1 MLKYFNFRTFRV
13 VKESKYRT
21 YGLQVVV
28 FLSFLALF
36 SFIIAGIVFYGYQS
50 NLEIMLQSSDELLYQ
65 ISETIMRQINAHLE
79 PANKNGVV
87 IKRLIENNVIS
98 SSTISFN
105 ESFFIEALE
114 TYPQFQSIYFGD
126 ENGDYFM
133 TYRDEN
139 KHFVTK
145 VITRTSEPKGLR
157 LIIRDSDHNLL
168 SDKLSPDLSYDPR
181 DRPWYIKTK
190 EDKKPGWTS
199 EYFLYTAR
207 EPGVTCTQPLFDSD
221 MNYIGAVGI
230 DFKLNEIN
238 TFLKGLKIGES
249 GISFICNDKGQIFAH
264 PAKAPNKKFNI
275 KQSNKTNHPK
285 SPAEE
290 ALKNSPERQAID
302 EFFSCRKYKF
312 NFEHNGEH
320 IIASFRPLSEKLGK
334 QWILGIIVPEDDF
347 IGSIAR
353 IHETTLLFSFW
364 LLIIAGFLTST
375 LAKELTE
382 PIQKAILEA
391 DRIQNLD
398 FDGEIDLQSPIT
410 EIQNMSDTMNS
421 MKKALSAFKKYV
433 PSEIVKEV
441 VLDKNEAKLE
451 AQSNKITILFTDIS
465 GFSSIAEEAD
475 PQDLVYQLSEYFDC
489 IATIIHNHNGT
500 IDKYIGDSVMAFWGA
515 PQPNENQAHDACLAA
530 LKIEKAIDTLNSKWI
545 SEGKK
550 AFITRIGINTGVSL
564 IGNFGSSERFNYT
577 AIGDSVNLANR
588 LESLNKVYNSRII
601 VSESTEKEAGDNLIF
616 RVLDIVAVKGRQQS
630 VTVYQLLGTI
640 EDKGSRILLR
650 LSALSERALVHY
662 LSSEWK
668 EAEEKY
674 ETILKHYPEDKT
686 AKMFISRC
694 KNLMENPPSNWDGVY
709 RLTQK

>member
-1 MLKYFNFRTFRV
+1 MNV
-13 VKESKYRT
+13 ESKNRT

-65 ISETIMRQINAHLE
+65 ISETILRQINSYLE
-79 PANKNGVV
+79 PADKNGVV
-87 IKRLIENNVIS
+87 IKRLIESKVIA
-98 SSTISFN
+98 SSTVEFN

-133 TYRDEN
+133 TYRNE
-139 KHFVTK
+139 KEHFITK
-145 VITRTSEPKGLR
+145 VITRTSQPNGLR
-157 LIIRDSDHNLL
+157 LITRNKDHMLISDETV
-168 SDKLSPDLSYDPR
+168 DDLSYDPR
-181 DRPWYIKTK
+181 ERPWYIKTK
-190 EDKKPGWTS
+190 KDQKPGWTS
-199 EYFLYTAR
+199 EYFLFTAR
-207 EPGVTCTQPLFDSD
+207 EPGVTCTQPIFDSD
-221 MNYIGAVGI
+221 KKFIGAVGI

-238 TFLKGLKIGES
+238 NFLKSLKIGES
-249 GISFICNDKGQIFAH
+249 GIAFICDNYGHIFAH
-264 PAKAPNKKFNI
+264 PAKAINKKIALKPNK
-275 KQSNKTNHPK
+275 SNRPR

-290 ALKNSPERQAID
+290 ALKSSPERLAMD
-302 EFFSCRKYKF
+302 EFFRSKEYKF
-312 NFEHNGEH
+312 NIEHNSER
-320 IIASFRPLSEKLGK
+320 IIASFRPLSEKLGG
-334 QWILGIIVPEDDF
+334 QWTLGLIVPEDDF

-382 PIQKAILEA
+382 PIHKAILEA
-391 DRIQNLD
+391 DRIQSLD
-398 FDGEIDLQSPIT
+398 FDGEIDLESPIT
-410 EIQNMSDTMNS
+410 EIQDMSDTMNS

-433 PSEIVKEV
+433 PSEIVKELV
-441 VLDKNEAKLE
+441 HDKNDAKLE
-451 AQSNKITILFTDIS
+451 AQTNKITILFTDIS
-465 GFSSIAEEAD
+465 SFSSISEEAK
-475 PQDLVYQLSEYFDC
+475 PQDLVDQLSEYFDS
-489 IATIIHNHNGT
+489 IATIIHKHNGI

-515 PQPNENQAHDACLAA
+515 PQPNEHQARDACLAA
-530 LKIEKAIDTLNSKWI
+530 LEIEKSVEQLNAKWI

-550 AFITRIGINTGVSL
+550 AFLTRIGINTGVSL

-588 LESLNKVYNSRII
+588 LESLNKVYGSQII
-601 VSESTEKEAGDNLIF
+601 VSESTEKEAGKDLIF

-630 VTVYQLLGTI
+630 VTVYHLLGTI
-640 EDKGSRILLR
+640 NDNKSRILLR

-668 EAEEKY
+668 EAEEKFQ
-674 ETILKHYPEDKT
+674 TILDHYPEDKT
-686 AKMFISRC
+686 AKMFIERC
-694 KNLMENPPSNWDGVY
+694 QKLMETPQEHWDGVY